1 MATYRIG
8 ITFDD
13 EQNKRFL
20 ALAEFY
26 RKKPATLA
34 NEIIKAHMKACA
46 ADIDSILQARAD
58 YEKKVDE
65 LREKNSSTFLDNP
78 EFRGGNSHVE
88 N

>member
-1 MATYRIG
+1 MVFMATYRIG
-8 ITFDD
+8 ITFDE

-26 RKKPATLA
+26 KKKPATLA

-46 ADIDSILQARAD
+46 PDIDSILQARAD

-65 LREKNSSTFLDNP
+65 LREKNFGASLDDP
-78 EFRGGNSHVE
+78 GFRGGK
-88 N
+88 

>member
-1 MATYRIG
+1 MATNRIG

-26 RKKPATLA
+26 KKKPATLA

-46 ADIDSILQARAD
+46 QEIDSILQARAD
-58 YEKKVDE
+58 YEKKVEE
-65 LREKNSSTFLDNP
+65 LRREKNSSAGNP
-78 EFRGGNSHVE
+78 GFRGGNSHAE